1 MSGRRVV
8 VVVLVL
14 ALLAVPVAAH
24 GNYVSADPQVS
35 ADGTVQIEL
44 AVVVTDAF
52 VVLHTDDNGSI
63 GRPVGHGSFDGY
75 IAHDLAV
82 ELDAGYWASVSGNA
96 SLWVALHH
104 DDGDGEFEPE
114 DDPVL
119 TAGSTDEPVA
129 DRLAV
134 RRGDTGAVN
143 VIAERDQPQETD
155 DNVVTIRAVRLA
167 SDGYVVI
174 RADEQGGPGR
184 VVGAKALAAGE
195 HTDVTVTIDETFY
208 ERRPESF
215 NLWAVVHGS
224 DGDGAFDADAD
235 PAVVVGEHR
244 VMSRFA
250 VERTDSIEHTPT
262 PTATVTPDV
271 HSDPSPT
278 ATPTEGHD
286 DHDHEHTPTATEG
299 HDDHEHTHEVEE
311 TATTAHETDDDGHDH
326 THAEDA
332 TATPGQPGFGV
343 VLATLAVLAAGWLA
357 GRRSAG

>member
-1 MSGRRVV
+1 MPGRRTVA
-8 VVVLVL
+8 VVLVL

-24 GNYVSADPQVS
+24 GNYVSADPQIS
-35 ADGTVQIEL
+35 ADGTVRIEL

-52 VVLHTDDNGSI
+52 VVLHTDDNESI
-63 GRPVGHGSFDGY
+63 GRSVGHGSFDGY
-75 IAHDLAV
+75 VAHDLAV
-82 ELDAGYWASVSGNA
+82 ELDAGYWANVSGNA

-104 DDGDGEFEPE
+104 DDGDGEFEPG

-129 DRLAV
+129 DRLVV
-134 RRGDTGAVN
+134 RRGGSGAVN
-143 VIAERDQPQETD
+143 VVAERDQPQQTD

-174 RADEQGGPGR
+174 RADERGAPGR
-184 VVGAKALAAGE
+184 VVGAKAIAAGE
-195 HTDVTVTIDETFY
+195 HTDVTVTIDEPFY

-224 DGDGAFDADAD
+224 DGDGTFDADAD

-250 VERTDSIEHTPT
+250 VERTDPIEHTPT
-262 PTATVTPDV
+262 PTATATPDV
-271 HSDPSPT
+271 HVDPSPT
-278 ATPTEGHD
+278 ETPTADHDDHEHTPTPTEGHD
-286 DHDHEHTPTATEG
+286 DD
-299 HDDHEHTHEVEE
+299 HDDTHEAEE
-311 TATTAHETDDDGHDH
+311 TDTAAHETVDDGHDH
-326 THAEDA
+326 THTEDA

-343 VLATLAVLAAGWLA
+343 ALATIAVLAAGWLA